1 MDAEKKQTVKM
12 RSIARKIS
20 ADFNFRLLIIFL
32 LIDALIIFLNVTSWM
47 IFTEFDA
54 LGMSI
59 IDAFRS
65 GKEFD
70 IPAGHFIFPAKENDP
85 VEFINKIKYY
95 VPQIKK
101 AVPAVNIA
109 VESVSIAA
117 ILAVP
122 EFFWLVTGFIRGGSR
137 VRKKLAPLNRLAATA
152 QLISS
157 ADFEGDSFHALE
169 DALEK
174 IDASQ
179 TDCHLSTGNT
189 ELQGIE
195 SAINNLIDRMKQ
207 SYVQQARFVSDASH
221 ELRTPISVIQGYAN
235 MLDRWGKEDEKV
247 LEESISA
254 IKTESESMSKL
265 VEQLLFLARGDN
277 GKNQLNMED
286 IDLNAMMQELYDEY
300 LMVDPGHE
308 FILKNE
314 GGPVMAYGDYAMIKQ
329 TARILTDNAV
339 KYTPEGN
346 EIYFSAYTDEKG
358 VPVFEVQDT
367 GIGIAPEDLPKVFER
382 FYRADDAR
390 NRKTGGTGLGLSIA
404 KWIVDRHGGH
414 FDIKSYPDAGTRFSV
429 FLPVKNPE
437 GK

>member
-1 MDAEKKQTVKM
+1 MDAEKKQNVKM

-20 ADFNFRLLIIFL
+20 ADFNFRLLVIFL
-32 LIDALIIFLNVTSWM
+32 VLDAVVVFLNVGSWM
-47 IFTEFDA
+47 VLTELDA

-59 IDAFRS
+59 IDAAKTS
-65 GKEFD
+65 LDIK
-70 IPAGHFIFPAKENDP
+70 IPAGHFVFPHESDP
-85 VEFINKIKYY
+85 VEFLNKICYY

-101 AVPAVNIA
+101 TVPAANIA
-109 VESVSIAA
+109 VESISIAG
-117 ILAVP
+117 LMLFL
-122 EFFWLVTGFIRGGSR
+122 EMFWVITGFFRGGSR

-157 ADFEGDSFHALE
+157 ANFEGDSFHALE

-277 GKNQLNMED
+277 GKNQLTMED
-286 IDLNAMMQELYDEY
+286 IDLSAMMQELYDEY
-300 LMVDPGHE
+300 LMVDPAHE

-358 VPVFEVQDT
+358 TPVFEVQDT

>member
-32 LIDALIIFLNVTSWM
+32 LLDAIVIFLDISFFR
-47 IFTEFDA
+47 IITELDA
-54 LGMSI
+54 LGMTL
-59 IDAFRS
+59 IDAARS
-65 GKEFD
+65 EAEIN
-70 IPAGHFIFPAKENDP
+70 IPSGHFIFPDESDP
-85 VEFINKIKYY
+85 VEFLNKIKYY
-95 VPQIKK
+95 VPQIKE
-101 AVPAVNIA
+101 AVPAANTALECICIFSTMFV
-109 VESVSIAA
+109 
-117 ILAVP
+117 L
-122 EFFWLVTGFIRGGSR
+122 EFFWVISGFLRGGRR

-247 LEESISA
+247 LEESIAA

-286 IDLNAMMQELYDEY
+286 IDLSAMMQELYDEY
-300 LMVDPGHE
+300 LMVDPSHE

-314 GGPVMAYGDYAMIKQ
+314 GAPVMAYGDYAMIKQ

-346 EIYFSAYTDEKG
+346 EIYFSAYTDETG

-367 GIGIAPEDLPKVFER
+367 GIGISPEDLPKVFER

-429 FLPVKNPE
+429 FLPVKKTND
-437 GK
+437 K

>member
-1 MDAEKKQTVKM
+1 M

-70 IPAGHFIFPAKENDP
+70 IPAGHFIFPNKENDP

-109 VESVSIAA
+109 VESISIAA

-277 GKNQLNMED
+277 GKNQLNMEN

-300 LMVDPGHE
+300 LMVDPNHE

-358 VPVFEVQDT
+358 TPVFEVQDT

-429 FLPVKNPE
+429 FLPVKNPND
-437 GK
+437 K

>member
-1 MDAEKKQTVKM
+1 MDAEKKQNVKM

-20 ADFNFRLLIIFL
+20 ADFNFRLLVIFL
-32 LIDALIIFLNVTSWM
+32 VLDAVVVFLNVGSWM
-47 IFTEFDA
+47 VLTELDA

-59 IDAFRS
+59 IDAAKTS
-65 GKEFD
+65 LDIK
-70 IPAGHFIFPAKENDP
+70 IPAGHFVFPHESDP
-85 VEFINKIKYY
+85 VEFLNKIRYY
-95 VPQIKK
+95 VPQMKK
-101 AVPAVNIA
+101 TVPAANIA
-109 VESVSIAA
+109 VESISIAG
-117 ILAVP
+117 LMLFL
-122 EFFWLVTGFIRGGSR
+122 EMFWVITGFFRGGSR

-157 ADFEGDSFHALE
+157 ANFEGDSFHALE

-277 GKNQLNMED
+277 GKNQLTMEN
-286 IDLNAMMQELYDEY
+286 IDLSAMMQELYDEY
-300 LMVDPGHE
+300 LMVDPNHE

>member
-1 MDAEKKQTVKM
+1 MDAEKKQNVKM

-32 LIDALIIFLNVTSWM
+32 VLDAVVVFLNVGSWM
-47 IFTEFDA
+47 VLTELDA

-59 IDAFRS
+59 IDAAKTS
-65 GKEFD
+65 LDIK
-70 IPAGHFIFPAKENDP
+70 IPAGHFVFPHESDP
-85 VEFINKIKYY
+85 VEFLNKIRYY

-101 AVPAVNIA
+101 SVPAANIA
-109 VESVSIAA
+109 VESISIAG
-117 ILAVP
+117 LMLFL
-122 EFFWLVTGFIRGGSR
+122 EMFWVITGFFRGGSR

-157 ADFEGDSFHALE
+157 ANFEGDSFHALE

-277 GKNQLNMED
+277 GKNQLTMED
-286 IDLNAMMQELYDEY
+286 IDLSAMMQELYDEY
-300 LMVDPGHE
+300 LMVDPAHE

-314 GGPVMAYGDYAMIKQ
+314 GTPVMAYGDYAMIKQ

-429 FLPVKNPE
+429 FLPVKKPNE
-437 GK
+437 K

>member
-1 MDAEKKQTVKM
+1 M

-70 IPAGHFIFPAKENDP
+70 IPAGHFIFPNKENDP
-85 VEFINKIKYY
+85 VEFINKIKYF

-109 VESVSIAA
+109 VESISIAA

-277 GKNQLNMED
+277 GKNQLTMED
-286 IDLNAMMQELYDEY
+286 IDLSAMMQELYDEY
-300 LMVDPGHE
+300 LMVDPNHE

-358 VPVFEVQDT
+358 TPVFEVQDT

>member
-1 MDAEKKQTVKM
+1 MDAEKKQNVKM

-20 ADFNFRLLIIFL
+20 ADFNFRLLVIFL
-32 LIDALIIFLNVTSWM
+32 VLDAVVVFLNVGSWM
-47 IFTEFDA
+47 VLTELDA

-59 IDAFRS
+59 IDAAKTS
-65 GKEFD
+65 LDIK
-70 IPAGHFIFPAKENDP
+70 IPAGHFVFPHESDP
-85 VEFINKIKYY
+85 VEFLNKIRYY

-101 AVPAVNIA
+101 TVPAANIA
-109 VESVSIAA
+109 VESISIAG
-117 ILAVP
+117 LMLFL
-122 EFFWLVTGFIRGGSR
+122 EMFWVITGFFRGGSR

-277 GKNQLNMED
+277 GKNQLTMED
-286 IDLNAMMQELYDEY
+286 IDLSAMMQELYDEY
-300 LMVDPGHE
+300 LMVDPAHE

-314 GGPVMAYGDYAMIKQ
+314 GTPVMAYGDYAMIKQ

-346 EIYFSAYTDEKG
+346 EIYFSAYTDENG

-429 FLPVKNPE
+429 FLPVKKPND
-437 GK
+437 K

>member
-1 MDAEKKQTVKM
+1 MDAEKKQNVKM

-32 LIDALIIFLNVTSWM
+32 VLDAVVVFLNVGSWM
-47 IFTEFDA
+47 VLTELDA

-59 IDAFRS
+59 IDAAKTS
-65 GKEFD
+65 LDIK
-70 IPAGHFIFPAKENDP
+70 IPAGHFVFPHESDP
-85 VEFINKIKYY
+85 VEFLNKIRYY

-101 AVPAVNIA
+101 TVPAANIA
-109 VESVSIAA
+109 VESISIAG
-117 ILAVP
+117 LMLFL
-122 EFFWLVTGFIRGGSR
+122 EMFWVITGFFRGGSR

-277 GKNQLNMED
+277 GKNQLTMED
-286 IDLNAMMQELYDEY
+286 IDLSAMMQELYDEY
-300 LMVDPGHE
+300 LMVDPAHE

-314 GGPVMAYGDYAMIKQ
+314 GTPVMAYGDYAMIKQ

-429 FLPVKNPE
+429 FLPVKKPND
-437 GK
+437 K

>member
-1 MDAEKKQTVKM
+1 MDAEKKQNVKM

-32 LIDALIIFLNVTSWM
+32 VLDAVVVFLNVGSWM
-47 IFTEFDA
+47 VLTELDA

-59 IDAFRS
+59 IDAAKTS
-65 GKEFD
+65 LDIK
-70 IPAGHFIFPAKENDP
+70 IPAGHFVFPHESDP
-85 VEFINKIKYY
+85 VEFLNKIRYY

-101 AVPAVNIA
+101 TVPAANIA
-109 VESVSIAA
+109 VESISIAG
-117 ILAVP
+117 LMLFL
-122 EFFWLVTGFIRGGSR
+122 EMFWVITGFFRGGSR

-157 ADFEGDSFHALE
+157 ANFEGDSFHALE

-286 IDLNAMMQELYDEY
+286 INLNAMMQELYDEY
-300 LMVDPGHE
+300 LMVDPAHE

-314 GGPVMAYGDYAMIKQ
+314 GTPVMAYGDYAMIKQ

>member
-1 MDAEKKQTVKM
+1 MDAEKKQNVKM

-32 LIDALIIFLNVTSWM
+32 VLDAVVVFLNVGSWM
-47 IFTEFDA
+47 VLTELDA

-59 IDAFRS
+59 IDAAKTS
-65 GKEFD
+65 LDIK
-70 IPAGHFIFPAKENDP
+70 IPAGHFVFPHESDP
-85 VEFINKIKYY
+85 VEFLNKIRYY

-101 AVPAVNIA
+101 TVPAANIA
-109 VESVSIAA
+109 VESISIAG
-117 ILAVP
+117 LMLFL
-122 EFFWLVTGFIRGGSR
+122 EMFWVITGFFRGGSR

-277 GKNQLNMED
+277 GKNQLTMED
-286 IDLNAMMQELYDEY
+286 IDLSAMMQELYDEY
-300 LMVDPGHE
+300 LMVDPAHE

-314 GGPVMAYGDYAMIKQ
+314 GTPVMAYGDYAMIKQ

-429 FLPVKNPE
+429 FLPVKNPD

>member
-1 MDAEKKQTVKM
+1 MV
-12 RSIARKIS
+12 
-20 ADFNFRLLIIFL
+20 L
-32 LIDALIIFLNVTSWM
+32 
-47 IFTEFDA
+47 TELDA

-59 IDAFRS
+59 IDAAKTS
-65 GKEFD
+65 LDIK
-70 IPAGHFIFPAKENDP
+70 IPAGHFVFPHESDP
-85 VEFINKIKYY
+85 VEFLNKIRYY

-101 AVPAVNIA
+101 SVPAANIA
-109 VESVSIAA
+109 VESISIAG
-117 ILAVP
+117 LMLFL
-122 EFFWLVTGFIRGGSR
+122 EMFWVITGFFRGGSR

-157 ADFEGDSFHALE
+157 ANFEGDSFHALE

-277 GKNQLNMED
+277 GKNQLTMED
-286 IDLNAMMQELYDEY
+286 IDLSAMMQELYDEY
-300 LMVDPGHE
+300 LMVDPAHE

-314 GGPVMAYGDYAMIKQ
+314 GTPVMAYGDYAM
-329 TARILTDNAV
+329 
-339 KYTPEGN
+339 
-346 EIYFSAYTDEKG
+346 
-358 VPVFEVQDT
+358 
-367 GIGIAPEDLPKVFER
+367 
-382 FYRADDAR
+382 
-390 NRKTGGTGLGLSIA
+390 
-404 KWIVDRHGGH
+404 
-414 FDIKSYPDAGTRFSV
+414 
-429 FLPVKNPE
+429 
-437 GK
+437 

>member
-1 MDAEKKQTVKM
+1 MDAEKKQNVKM

-32 LIDALIIFLNVTSWM
+32 VLDAVVVFLNVGSWM
-47 IFTEFDA
+47 VLTELDA

-59 IDAFRS
+59 IDAAKTS
-65 GKEFD
+65 LDIK
-70 IPAGHFIFPAKENDP
+70 IPAGHFVFPHESDP
-85 VEFINKIKYY
+85 VEFLNKICYY

-101 AVPAVNIA
+101 TVPAANIA
-109 VESVSIAA
+109 VESVSIAG
-117 ILAVP
+117 LMLVL
-122 EFFWLVTGFIRGGSR
+122 EMFWVITGFFRGGSR

-157 ADFEGDSFHALE
+157 ANFEGDSFHALE

-254 IKTESESMSKL
+254 IKTESEIMSKL

-277 GKNQLNMED
+277 GKNQLTMED
-286 IDLNAMMQELYDEY
+286 IDLSAMMQELYDEY
-300 LMVDPGHE
+300 LMVDPNHE

-346 EIYFSAYTDEKG
+346 EIYFSAYTDENG

-367 GIGIAPEDLPKVFER
+367 GIGIAPE
-382 FYRADDAR
+382 
-390 NRKTGGTGLGLSIA
+390 
-404 KWIVDRHGGH
+404 
-414 FDIKSYPDAGTRFSV
+414 
-429 FLPVKNPE
+429 
-437 GK
+437 

>member
-1 MDAEKKQTVKM
+1 MDAEKKQNVKM

-32 LIDALIIFLNVTSWM
+32 VLDAVVVFLNVGSWM
-47 IFTEFDA
+47 VLTELDA

-59 IDAFRS
+59 IDAAKTS
-65 GKEFD
+65 LDIK
-70 IPAGHFIFPAKENDP
+70 IPAGHFVFPHESDP
-85 VEFINKIKYY
+85 VEFLNKIRYY

-101 AVPAVNIA
+101 SVPAANIA
-109 VESVSIAA
+109 VESISIAG
-117 ILAVP
+117 LMLFL
-122 EFFWLVTGFIRGGSR
+122 EMFWVITGFFRGGSR

-157 ADFEGDSFHALE
+157 ANFEGDSFHALE

-277 GKNQLNMED
+277 GKNQLTMED
-286 IDLNAMMQELYDEY
+286 IDLSAMMQELYDEY
-300 LMVDPGHE
+300 LMVDPAHE

-314 GGPVMAYGDYAMIKQ
+314 GAPVIAYGDYAMIKQ

-429 FLPVKNPE
+429 FLPVKKTND
-437 GK
+437 K

>member
-1 MDAEKKQTVKM
+1 MDAEKKQNVKM

-20 ADFNFRLLIIFL
+20 ADFNFRLLVIFL
-32 LIDALIIFLNVTSWM
+32 VLDAVVVFLNVGSWM
-47 IFTEFDA
+47 VLTELDA

-59 IDAFRS
+59 IDAAKTS
-65 GKEFD
+65 LDIK
-70 IPAGHFIFPAKENDP
+70 IPAGHFVFPHESDP
-85 VEFINKIKYY
+85 VEFLNKICYY

-101 AVPAVNIA
+101 TVPAANIA
-109 VESVSIAA
+109 VESISIAG
-117 ILAVP
+117 LMLFL
-122 EFFWLVTGFIRGGSR
+122 EMFWVITGFFRGGSR

-157 ADFEGDSFHALE
+157 ANFEGDSFHALE

-277 GKNQLNMED
+277 GKNQLTMED
-286 IDLNAMMQELYDEY
+286 IDLSAMMQELYDEY
-300 LMVDPGHE
+300 LMVDPNHE

-358 VPVFEVQDT
+358 TPVFEVQDT

>member
-1 MDAEKKQTVKM
+1 MDAEKKQNVKM

-32 LIDALIIFLNVTSWM
+32 VLDAVVVFLNVGSWM
-47 IFTEFDA
+47 VLTELDA

-59 IDAFRS
+59 IDAAKTS
-65 GKEFD
+65 LDIK
-70 IPAGHFIFPAKENDP
+70 IPAGHFVFPHESDP
-85 VEFINKIKYY
+85 VEFLNKIRYY

-101 AVPAVNIA
+101 SVPAANIA
-109 VESVSIAA
+109 VESISIAG
-117 ILAVP
+117 LMLFL
-122 EFFWLVTGFIRGGSR
+122 EMFWVITGFFRGGSR

-277 GKNQLNMED
+277 GKNQLTMED
-286 IDLNAMMQELYDEY
+286 IDLSAMMQELYDEY
-300 LMVDPGHE
+300 LMVDPAHE

-314 GGPVMAYGDYAMIKQ
+314 GTPVMAYGDYAMIKQ

>member
-1 MDAEKKQTVKM
+1 MDAEKKQNVKM

-32 LIDALIIFLNVTSWM
+32 VLDAVVVFLNVGSWM
-47 IFTEFDA
+47 VLTELDA

-59 IDAFRS
+59 IDAAKTS
-65 GKEFD
+65 LDIK
-70 IPAGHFIFPAKENDP
+70 IPAGYFVFPHESDP
-85 VEFINKIKYY
+85 VEFLNKIRYY

-101 AVPAVNIA
+101 TVPAANIA
-109 VESVSIAA
+109 VESISIAG
-117 ILAVP
+117 LMLFL
-122 EFFWLVTGFIRGGSR
+122 EMFWVITGFFRGGSR

-286 IDLNAMMQELYDEY
+286 IDLSAMMQELYDEY
-300 LMVDPGHE
+300 LMVDPSHE

-314 GGPVMAYGDYAMIKQ
+314 GAPVMAYGDYAMIKQ

-346 EIYFSAYTDEKG
+346 EIYFSAYIDEKG

>member
-1 MDAEKKQTVKM
+1 MDAEKKQNVKM

-20 ADFNFRLLIIFL
+20 ADFNFRLLVIFL
-32 LIDALIIFLNVTSWM
+32 VLDAVVVFLNVGSWM
-47 IFTEFDA
+47 VLTELDA

-59 IDAFRS
+59 IDAAKTS
-65 GKEFD
+65 LDIK
-70 IPAGHFIFPAKENDP
+70 IPAGHFVFPHESDP
-85 VEFINKIKYY
+85 VEFLNKICYY

-101 AVPAVNIA
+101 TVPAANIA
-109 VESVSIAA
+109 VESISIAG
-117 ILAVP
+117 LMLFL
-122 EFFWLVTGFIRGGSR
+122 EMFWVITGFFRGGSR

-157 ADFEGDSFHALE
+157 ANFEGDSFHALE

-277 GKNQLNMED
+277 GKNQLTMED
-286 IDLNAMMQELYDEY
+286 IDLSAMMQELYDEY
-300 LMVDPGHE
+300 LMVDPNHE

-358 VPVFEVQDT
+358 TPVFEVQDT

-429 FLPVKNPE
+429 FLPVKKPND
-437 GK
+437 K

>member
-1 MDAEKKQTVKM
+1 MDAEKKQNVKM

-32 LIDALIIFLNVTSWM
+32 VLDAVVVFLNVGSWM
-47 IFTEFDA
+47 VLTELDA

-59 IDAFRS
+59 IDAAKTS
-65 GKEFD
+65 LDIK
-70 IPAGHFIFPAKENDP
+70 IPAGHFVFPHESDP
-85 VEFINKIKYY
+85 VEFLNKIRYY
-95 VPQIKK
+95 VPQMKK
-101 AVPAVNIA
+101 TVPAANIA
-109 VESVSIAA
+109 VESISIAG
-117 ILAVP
+117 LMLFL
-122 EFFWLVTGFIRGGSR
+122 EMFWVITGFFRGGSR

-157 ADFEGDSFHALE
+157 ANFEGDSFHALE

-277 GKNQLNMED
+277 GKNQLTMED
-286 IDLNAMMQELYDEY
+286 IDLSAMMQELYDEY
-300 LMVDPGHE
+300 LMVDPNHE

-314 GGPVMAYGDYAMIKQ
+314 GTPVMAYGDYAMIKQ

-346 EIYFSAYTDEKG
+346 EIYFSAYTDENG

-429 FLPVKNPE
+429 FLPVKKPND
-437 GK
+437 K

>member
-1 MDAEKKQTVKM
+1 MDAEKKQNVKM

-32 LIDALIIFLNVTSWM
+32 VLDAVVVFLNVGSWM
-47 IFTEFDA
+47 VLTELDA

-59 IDAFRS
+59 IDAAKTS
-65 GKEFD
+65 LDIK
-70 IPAGHFIFPAKENDP
+70 IPAGHFVFPHESDP
-85 VEFINKIKYY
+85 VEYLNKIRYY

-101 AVPAVNIA
+101 TVPAANIA
-109 VESVSIAA
+109 VESISIAG
-117 ILAVP
+117 LMLFL
-122 EFFWLVTGFIRGGSR
+122 EMFWVITGFFRGGSR

-277 GKNQLNMED
+277 GKNQLTMED
-286 IDLNAMMQELYDEY
+286 IDLSAMMQELYDEY
-300 LMVDPGHE
+300 LMVDPVHE

-314 GGPVMAYGDYAMIKQ
+314 GAPVMAYGDYAMIKQ

-429 FLPVKNPE
+429 FLPVKKPND
-437 GK
+437 K

>member
-1 MDAEKKQTVKM
+1 M
-12 RSIARKIS
+12 
-20 ADFNFRLLIIFL
+20 
-32 LIDALIIFLNVTSWM
+32 
-47 IFTEFDA
+47 
-54 LGMSI
+54 
-59 IDAFRS
+59 
-65 GKEFD
+65 
-70 IPAGHFIFPAKENDP
+70 
-85 VEFINKIKYY
+85 
-95 VPQIKK
+95 
-101 AVPAVNIA
+101 
-109 VESVSIAA
+109 
-117 ILAVP
+117 P

-277 GKNQLNMED
+277 GKNQLTMED
-286 IDLNAMMQELYDEY
+286 IDLSAMMQELYDEY
-300 LMVDPGHE
+300 LMVDPNHE

-358 VPVFEVQDT
+358 TPVFEVQDT